1 MILKQVLYFDYLC
14 YINMFALLMTGLNTV
29 FDDKRI
35 MVGVI
40 WVWLVIVLGVFTEMG
55 LLRSDF
61 VRFGPSPT
69 TMYVGIVLD
78 TWPKWGAVA
87 GFTAISSFMNDLAG
101 ESLEPFFLMVIR
113 DHKTR
118 YIPYSKST
126 SVVLNQAWTLYCSI
140 MSVFGLYTYFA
151 QVDLLVIKMCVGLI
165 VNLYSSMRY
174 LRNKSHEPVRYLRY
188 FDQTD
193 DTDGDE
199 VICHEQAPT
208 NPKLN
213 TKPKLDTDSSS
224 WYEEGRT
231 VEYNASLRMADAMAD
246 ALNKHH
252 MRPRDH
258 SPAARP
264 SGEV

>member
-1 MILKQVLYFDYLC
+1 
-14 YINMFALLMTGLNTV
+14 MTGLNTV

-35 MVGVI
+35 MVCV
-40 WVWLVIVLGVFTEMG
+40 VWGWLIIVLGVFTEMG

-78 TWPKWGAVA
+78 TWSKWSAVA
-87 GFTAISSFMNDLAG
+87 IFTAISSFMNDLAG

-118 YIPYSKST
+118 YIPYSKTT

-151 QVDLLVIKMCVGLI
+151 QVDLLVIKMVVGLI
-165 VNLYSSMRY
+165 VNMYSSMRY

-188 FDQTD
+188 FTQD
-193 DTDGDE
+193 DMKDTENDE
-199 VICHEQAPT
+199 EIHDEQSPT

-213 TKPKLDTDSSS
+213 STSSS
-224 WYEEGRT
+224 LRGSGRSQQT
-231 VEYNASLRMADAMAD
+231 DEYNSSLAMSDTMADV
-246 ALNKHH
+246 LNKHTRGYDH
-252 MRPRDH
+252 LPAGRPL
-258 SPAARP
+258 
-264 SGEV
+264 EQV